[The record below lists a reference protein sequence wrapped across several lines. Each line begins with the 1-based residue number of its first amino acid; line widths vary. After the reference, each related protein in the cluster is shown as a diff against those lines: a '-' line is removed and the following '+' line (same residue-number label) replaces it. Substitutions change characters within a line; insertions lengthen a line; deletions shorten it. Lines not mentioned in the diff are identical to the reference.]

1 MTALLASVRNLEE
14 AHAAVAGGCDWLDL
28 KEPSAGALGAVPLAV
43 AEAVAAR
50 HAGQLPVSATIGD
63 CWDTP
68 AVIPGRV
75 AALTA
80 AGVPWVK
87 VGVFASRLADHFTN
101 DLANALRSA
110 VGQARG
116 LIAVCFVE
124 DPPSEHAV
132 ALLASW
138 GLKGVMLDTAQK
150 TGGGLRQRLSHAQIA
165 AFVTAARRHG
175 LLVGLAGSLSVDDV
189 APLAALA
196 PDYLG
201 FRGALCEE
209 GRVSALGETR
219 VRAIKTLLA
228 PAPATH
234 PGPTLEENS
243 HGLA

>member
-1 MTALLASVRNLEE
+1 MTALLASVRDLDE
-14 AHAAVAGGCDWLDL
+14 ARAAAAGGCDWLDL

-75 AALTA
+75 AAFTA

-87 VGVFASRLADHFTN
+87 VGVFANRLTDHLTN
-101 DLANALRSA
+101 DLAIALRSA
-110 VGQARG
+110 VGEARG
-116 LIAVCFVE
+116 LIAVCFAE
-124 DPPSEHAV
+124 DPTSEDAV

-138 GLKGVMLDTAQK
+138 GFRGVMLDTAQK
-150 TGGGLRQRLSHAQIA
+150 TGGGLRQRLSPMQIA

-175 LLVGLAGSLSVDDV
+175 LLVGLAGSLSADDV
-189 APLAALA
+189 APLVAHA

-209 GRVSALGETR
+209 GRASALSEAR
-219 VRAIKTLLA
+219 VRAIKNLLA
-228 PAPATH
+228 PPSATH
-234 PGPTLEENS
+234 PASIQEENS